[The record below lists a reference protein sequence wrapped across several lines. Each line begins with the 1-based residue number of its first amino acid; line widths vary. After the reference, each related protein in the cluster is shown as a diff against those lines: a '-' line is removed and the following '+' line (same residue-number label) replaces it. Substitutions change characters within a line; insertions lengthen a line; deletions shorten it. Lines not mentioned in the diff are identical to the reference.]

1 VTSLDT
7 ASLVIRLVVGLTI
20 VAHGYNHI
28 FGPGGI
34 QGTAG
39 WFSSMGLKPG
49 IVHAWT
55 SGLVEIAGGVGL
67 AVGFLTP
74 ISAGSIIGIMTVAG
88 ITAHRTNGFFI
99 FKPGQGYEYVLM
111 IGAVALAIG
120 ILGAG
125 QVSLDHAI
133 GIDTDLDG
141 WAGGLLAGG
150 LGIGGA
156 ALLLAT
162 AWRPE
167 KKPTG
172 AA

>member
-1 VTSLDT
+1 MTSLDT

-20 VAHGYNHI
+20 IAHGYNHI

-39 WFSSMGLKPG
+39 WFASMGLRPG
-49 IVHAWT
+49 IVHAWM
-55 SGLVEIAGGVGL
+55 SGLIEIAGGVGL
-67 AVGFLTP
+67 AAGFLTP
-74 ISAGSIIGIMTVAG
+74 VSAGSIIGIMVVAG
-88 ITAHRTNGFFI
+88 ITAHRKNGFFI

-111 IGAVALAIG
+111 IGAVALAVG

-141 WAGGLLAGG
+141 WTGGLLAGG
-150 LGIGGA
+150 LGIGGS

-167 KKPTG
+167 KSPAG

>member
-1 VTSLDT
+1 MTSFDT
-7 ASLVIRLVVGLTI
+7 AMLIIRLVVGLTL

-28 FGPGGI
+28 LGPGGI

-49 IVHAWT
+49 ILHAWT
-55 SGLVEIAGGVGL
+55 SGLVEVAAGAGL
-67 AVGFLTP
+67 AVGFLTTP
-74 ISAGSIIGIMTVAG
+74 AAGALIGIMVVAG

-111 IGAVALAIG
+111 IAAVCLGVA
-120 ILGAG
+120 ILGPGYA
-125 QVSLDHAI
+125 SLDHAI

-141 WAGGLLAGG
+141 WTGAVIALVLG
-150 LGIGGA
+150 LGGSG
-156 ALLLAT
+156 LLLAT

-167 KKPTG
+167 RKPVE
-172 AA
+172 